1 MKTIKES
8 VETKNLLI
16 KQNFK
21 FDAFGS
27 KLFLKKGDFV
37 YHITPLDFKELKCG
51 QSLYVSAIDY
61 DFHLYRSYLT
71 MMLRH
76 KGYDNIKEVVFK
88 LKKDIIC
95 PDSKTQR
102 EIFDACYMNNKL
114 IFLNDLLKVEPNTSC
129 LDASLIYDLYMKY
142 INKING
148 ESIDIFYDYI
158 KADGYDVFLDQ
169 HDIDNSWIQAKNP
182 LLIYQAD
189 KIMDVYRISN
199 IDMFEVAQSLKAIEG
214 PLHYL

>member
-1 MKTIKES
+1 MKTVKES

-37 YHITPLDFKELKCG
+37 YHVTPLDFKELKYG

-76 KGYDNIKEVVFK
+76 KGYNNIKEVVFK
-88 LKKDIIC
+88 LKKDIVC

-102 EIFDACYMNNKL
+102 EIFDCCYAKNKL
-114 IFLNDLLKVEPNTSC
+114 IFLNDLLKAEPNISC
-129 LDASLIYDLYMKY
+129 LDTSLIYDIYMKH

-158 KADGYDVFLDQ
+158 KADGYNVFLDQ

-182 LLIYQAD
+182 LFIRQAD
-189 KIMDVYRISN
+189 KIMDIYSILNISMLN
-199 IDMFEVAQSLKAIEG
+199 VAQSLEAIECRSF
-214 PLHYL
+214 L